1 MKLYLNTI
9 VYSKSINKYNIIYR
23 WHNLSNLYNRYQQHL
38 IKPLPKV
45 KTMAKA
51 YEFIVLANKSE
62 KRGNIVFTEPMQTIY
77 RENFSGTLDE
87 LSQQVQTL
95 KQKLIQE
102 NQFEANKGFS
112 VSFFLTGGQ
121 RKPVG
126 YDAKRH
132 QISTNYIA

>member
-1 MKLYLNTI
+1 
-9 VYSKSINKYNIIYR
+9 
-23 WHNLSNLYNRYQQHL
+23 
-38 IKPLPKV
+38 
-45 KTMAKA
+45 MAKA